1 MPEEKAKRGKEP
13 PPDFKMWLAEAL
25 CSLNEFEEHESAEF
39 CKQLINRGPAGDHHS
54 VWVGEN
60 LSWLNE
66 VGIISYR
73 EIIRNGHRL
82 LLKRACSD
90 FKTRKLLTG
99 KGDPPGGTPAPVV
112 EEPEEKPKAK
122 AKSKKKA
129 TKKAAERKTKPKAKA
144 KPEPKPVK
152 KKRTCC
158 EDPHVVRSRKTGKRR
173 CKNCGKKYKS
183 KSKEE

>member
-1 MPEEKAKRGKEP
+1 MSEEKAKRGKEP
-13 PPDFKMWLAEAL
+13 EPGFKRWLAEAL
-25 CSLNEFEEHESAEF
+25 CALNEFEEHESAEF
-39 CKQLINRGPAGDHHS
+39 CKQLINRGPAGAHHS

-99 KGDPPGGTPAPVV
+99 KGDPPDGTPAPVT

-129 TKKAAERKTKPKAKA
+129 AKKPVEKKAEPA
-144 KPEPKPVK
+144 PKPVK

-158 EDPHVVRSRKTGKRR
+158 GDPHVVRSRKTGKRR

-183 KSKEE
+183 KTKEE